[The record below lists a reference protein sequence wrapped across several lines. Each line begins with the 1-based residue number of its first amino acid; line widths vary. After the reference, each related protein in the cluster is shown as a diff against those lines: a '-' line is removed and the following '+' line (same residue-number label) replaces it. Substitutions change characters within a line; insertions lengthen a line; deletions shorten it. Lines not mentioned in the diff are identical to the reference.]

1 SKVDKQMIRTDLTT
15 DRPLYILSAYAPTK
29 SLAEQLFG
37 GQPRE
42 QSFEE
47 LRFRHYE
54 LSAQGNAAQAI
65 QEAQM
70 LNSNAEEQIKTAL
83 ADLDGAVK
91 YLTDAEDKH
100 PNRIDICDAR
110 GGDVSQPQ
118 ASSGV
123 FARSGASTPASTF
136 GQPAFGNPQVSAPA
150 TAFGQPAFG
159 QAAAPTPAFGKPS
172 APASGFAQ
180 PSFGQSAVKP
190 AFGQPSAP
198 ASAFGQPAFGQ
209 PALPAPAFGQSASL
223 GGAPSAFQQP
233 PSSGL
238 APTFGQNTSPAP
250 FGQAQQA
257 GNFSGIQQPQTQ
269 SGFGQQST
277 PFGQQA
283 STGPQSSGL
292 FGQQQSSVAPTPF
305 AAPKPS
311 TGFSQP
317 ATTPSNPPMQSVAP
331 QSSNTIGQAPATQTS
346 ISSGQTSKPQPPS
359 NPFALANP
367 SQNTAAF
374 GQNLTSAAPA
384 SGQVAVQAPTGGLG
398 ASARTD
404 AANEASRAA
413 MESSRNPIDK
423 TFGPGDPGARKLLSW
438 QGQKVTYIDNEPC
451 IKNIQ
456 DGGWQKIWFP
466 EGQPVLTDN
475 TPQYP
480 EGFTPTDAM
489 RNDWEHFLQHG
500 VGPDGLFPS
509 LPPPRDMIK
518 WDF

>member
-1 SKVDKQMIRTDLTT
+1 MIRTDLTT
-15 DRPLYILSAYAPTK
+15 DRPLYILSAYAPSK

-54 LSAQGNAAQAI
+54 LTAQGNEAQAI
-65 QEAQM
+65 QEAQV

-91 YLTDAEDKH
+91 YLTDAESKH

-118 ASSGV
+118 ASGV
-123 FARSGASTPASTF
+123 FARTGASTPASTF
-136 GQPAFGNPQVSAPA
+136 GQSAFGNPPTPAPA

-159 QAAAPTPAFGKPS
+159 QAAAPAPAFGKPS

-180 PSFGQSAVKP
+180 PSFGQSAVKS
-190 AFGQPSAP
+190 AFGQSSAP

-223 GGAPSAFQQP
+223 GGAPSAFQR
-233 PSSGL
+233 PSSSGV
-238 APTFGQNTSPAP
+238 APTFGQNTSPAA

-283 STGPQSSGL
+283 STGPQSRGV
-292 FGQQQSSVAPTPF
+292 FGQHQSLVTPTPF
-305 AAPKPS
+305 AVPKPS
-311 TGFSQP
+311 TGFAQP
-317 ATTPSNPPMQSVAP
+317 ATAPSNPPMQSVAP
-331 QSSNTIGQAPATQTS
+331 QSSNAFGQAPATQPS
-346 ISSGQTSKPQPPS
+346 ISSGQTSKPQPPT
-359 NPFALANP
+359 NLFASENP
-367 SQNTAAF
+367 SQNAAAS
-374 GQNLTSAAPA
+374 GQKVSSAAPA
-384 SGQVAVQAPTGGLG
+384 SGSIAVQAPTGGLG
-398 ASARTD
+398 ASAGTN
-404 AANEASRAA
+404 AANEASRAGL
-413 MESSRNPIDK
+413 ESSRKPIDK
-423 TFGPGDPGARKLLSW
+423 TLGAGNPGARKLLSW
-438 QGQKVTYIDNEPC
+438 EGQSVTYIDNQPC

-456 DGGWQKIWFP
+456 DGGWQRIWFP
-466 EGQPVLTDN
+466 EGPPVLTDN

-489 RNDWEHFLQHG
+489 RKDWEHFLQHG